1 MVLLSLL
8 SEVPALRFFVV
19 VVLTTCAYIVHR
31 QSASKPVKNFPHKT
45 AVHEVPAESPV
56 FEAQEASHPSKPPD
70 TPVSANYFPSREF
83 NYKCGFCFHTETS
96 SYILTHDKARRGLK
110 LLKEAGMRKLNIASG
125 EPFLHPKFLSSRFA
139 TAKRIWVTEK
149 WMQENSQW
157 LDILAI
163 SCYSFNARTNVKIGR
178 VNICNWDEDMV
189 ANIEK
194 LAPFRWKAFQ
204 CLIIAGENDN
214 ETRKR
219 DARKFLVTGE
229 QWKTFCDR
237 HKHLPCYVPEDNDS
251 MATSYLLLDEYM
263 RFMDKGEGMMTTSGP
278 ILDVGVPKAMEQ
290 IVWEKKSFV
299 ERGVIYDWGRAD
311 MKPAKELSCGTRLN
325 MEELEF

>member
-1 MVLLSLL
+1 MVLLSLP

-19 VVLTTCAYIVHR
+19 VVLTTCAYIVHK
-31 QSASKPVKNFPHKT
+31 QSASKPVKNFPHET

-70 TPVSANYFPSREF
+70 TPVSANYFPSQEF
-83 NYKCGFCFHTETS
+83 NYKRGFCFHTETS
-96 SYILTHDKARRGLK
+96 SYILTHDKAPKGLK
-110 LLKEAGMRKLNIASG
+110 LLKEA
-125 EPFLHPKFLSSRFA
+125 
-139 TAKRIWVTEK
+139 
-149 WMQENSQW
+149 
-157 LDILAI
+157 
-163 SCYSFNARTNVKIGR
+163 
-178 VNICNWDEDMV
+178 VNIYNWDEDMI

-194 LAPFRWKAFQ
+194 LAPFRWKTFQ
-204 CLIIAGENDN
+204 CLIVAGENDN
-214 ETRKR
+214 ETWKR
-219 DARKFLVTGE
+219 DSRKFLVTEE

-237 HKHLPCYVPEDNDS
+237 HKHLPCYLPEDNNS
-251 MATSYLLLDEYM
+251 MASSYLLLDEYM

-278 ILDVGVPKAMEQ
+278 ILDVGVPKVMEQ
-290 IVWEKKSFV
+290 IVWDKKSFV

>member
-19 VVLTTCAYIVHR
+19 VVLTTCAYIVHK

-83 NYKCGFCFHTETS
+83 NYN
-96 SYILTHDKARRGLK
+96 ARRGLK

-125 EPFLHPKFLSSRFA
+125 EPFLHPKFLSSLIRYCKEDLGA
-139 TAKRIWVTEK
+139 EALV
-149 WMQENSQW
+149 S
-157 LDILAI
+157 
-163 SCYSFNARTNVKIGR
+163 SFKLNTV
-178 VNICNWDEDMV
+178 VNIYNWDEDMV

-204 CLIIAGENDN
+204 CLIVAGENDN

-219 DARKFLVTGE
+219 DARKFLVTEE

-251 MATSYLLLDEYM
+251 MASSYLLLDEYM

-290 IVWEKKSFV
+290 IVWDKKSFV

>member
-1 MVLLSLL
+1 MLKKLLRASTKAICRCQHVHNFLLLISHLITTNSTSCTVRFFRFFEELGYHIALGVDLVGFSRHSSVMVLLSLL

-56 FEAQEASHPSKPPD
+56 FEAQEASHPPKPPD

-139 TAKRIWVTEK
+139 TAKRIWV
-149 WMQENSQW
+149 S
-157 LDILAI
+157 
-163 SCYSFNARTNVKIGR
+163 
-178 VNICNWDEDMV
+178 
-189 ANIEK
+189 
-194 LAPFRWKAFQ
+194 
-204 CLIIAGENDN
+204 
-214 ETRKR
+214 
-219 DARKFLVTGE
+219 
-229 QWKTFCDR
+229 
-237 HKHLPCYVPEDNDS
+237 KHQY
-251 MATSYLLLDEYM
+251 
-263 RFMDKGEGMMTTSGP
+263 R
-278 ILDVGVPKAMEQ
+278 Q
-290 IVWEKKSFV
+290 
-299 ERGVIYDWGRAD
+299 
-311 MKPAKELSCGTRLN
+311 
-325 MEELEF
+325 